1 MSGALQEQRNPYKGI
16 PLRAWLHL
24 KLEALNGTARE
35 VDLMVDS
42 GNPLPLIISSAD
54 FRWFARRPTSTAHT
68 NYGRLSRAWVRVIIP
83 EVGFDGRVLGFASDA
98 VVTSAKMSSLDF
110 EGMAGLPLLRL
121 FEYGGDND
129 WFWIRP
135 QGGMP

>member
-16 PLRAWLHL
+16 PLRAWLRL
-24 KLEALNGTARE
+24 QLVARGGTARE
-35 VDLMVDS
+35 LDLMVDS

-54 FRWFARRPTSTAHT
+54 FQLFARRPTSTANT
-68 NYGRLSRAWVRVIIP
+68 NYGRLSGAWVRVLIP
-83 EVGFDGRVLGFASDA
+83 AVGFDDRVLGFSSDA
-98 VVTSAKMSSLDF
+98 VVASSKSSSQDF
-110 EGMAGLPLLRL
+110 EGMAGLPFLRL

-135 QGGMP
+135 QGSTP